1 MNELEVLKKALPEM
15 VSIMNALPG
24 ERFDMKSAQ
33 TILIVQRRMEQSEL
47 SKQLGIFA
55 QLLSKNEPATMDDL
69 VAAAVAYIRIK
80 TLVEGNE
87 TGYSPV
93 IVRDLVK
100 EYKTQQTKLKNILRL
115 SKVNI
120 LTAESYQRAVIEKT
134 ILKSE
139 RFLSAFE
146 KEIQDLEEVIAKEPK
161 SLIKPKEPD
170 PIIEDV
176 KELPTKPRKFRGIQV
191 PQRLLDFGKKFRKR
205 IRLRRNLRRK
215 RPGMH
220 PQGAGRFPFMIPH

>member
-1 MNELEVLKKALPEM
+1 M
-15 VSIMNALPG
+15 
-24 ERFDMKSAQ
+24 
-33 TILIVQRRMEQSEL
+33 
-47 SKQLGIFA
+47 
-55 QLLSKNEPATMDDL
+55 
-69 VAAAVAYIRIK
+69 
-80 TLVEGNE
+80 
-87 TGYSPV
+87 
-93 IVRDLVK
+93 
-100 EYKTQQTKLKNILRL
+100 
-115 SKVNI
+115 
-120 LTAESYQRAVIEKT
+120 IEKT

-170 PIIEDV
+170 PIIENV
-176 KELPTKPRKFRGIQV
+176 KELPTNQENSVGYRYPK
-191 PQRLLDFGKKFRKR
+191 RLLDFGKRFRKI

>member
-80 TLVEGNE
+80 TLVAN
-87 TGYSPV
+87 
-93 IVRDLVK
+93 
-100 EYKTQQTKLKNILRL
+100 QTKKI
-115 SKVNI
+115 
-120 LTAESYQRAVIEKT
+120 
-134 ILKSE
+134 
-139 RFLSAFE
+139 
-146 KEIQDLEEVIAKEPK
+146 
-161 SLIKPKEPD
+161 
-170 PIIEDV
+170 
-176 KELPTKPRKFRGIQV
+176 
-191 PQRLLDFGKKFRKR
+191 
-205 IRLRRNLRRK
+205 
-215 RPGMH
+215 
-220 PQGAGRFPFMIPH
+220 

>member
-69 VAAAVAYIRIK
+69 VAAAVAYVRIK

-170 PIIEDV
+170 PITEDV
-176 KELPTKPRKFRGIQV
+176 KELPTKPRKFRGI
-191 PQRLLDFGKKFRKR
+191 
-205 IRLRRNLRRK
+205 
-215 RPGMH
+215 
-220 PQGAGRFPFMIPH
+220 

>member
-170 PIIEDV
+170 PITEDV
-176 KELPTKPRKFRGIQV
+176 KELPKNQENSVGYRYLKE
-191 PQRLLDFGKKFRKR
+191 LLDFGKRFRKR

-220 PQGAGRFPFMIPH
+220 PQGAGRFLFMIPY